1 MTWPGGQ
8 ELLSPFSTLHF
19 PLSLSAQVPTS
30 CFHPVQTNPDLSK
43 HNNVMATHLTAEVVY
58 ISVELFTVYMIII
71 PDVCKAERKDD
82 SKRVDT

>member
-8 ELLSPFSTLHF
+8 ELLSPFSTL
-19 PLSLSAQVPTS
+19 LSLCSGAYKLFPPS
-30 CFHPVQTNPDLSK
+30 SDYPDLSK